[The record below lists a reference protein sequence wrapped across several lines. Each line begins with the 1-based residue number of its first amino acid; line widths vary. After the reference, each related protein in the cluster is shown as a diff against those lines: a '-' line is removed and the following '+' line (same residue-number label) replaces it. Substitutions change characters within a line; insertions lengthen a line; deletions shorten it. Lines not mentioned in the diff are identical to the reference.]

1 MLGWVLIFLVGAI
14 VAAVLG
20 FGGIAVAFAGIAQV
34 VFYAFLILLAISLLA
49 SMFTRGTSA

>member
-1 MLGWVLIFLVGAI
+1 MLGWVLIFLIGAI

-49 SMFTRGTSA
+49 SMFTGRTSV